1 MQPLPMALSSCSLDQ
16 ASLDE
21 QLARYRA
28 VGEGAVWVSRGD
40 TSIALSLSERVPDDL
55 VRELIAVENR
65 CCPFFTLDW
74 EPARRRL
81 AIAVQAPEHA
91 GALEAIVLALGAGAA
106 PEPLENP
113 LHR

>member
-16 ASLDE
+16 ASLGE

-28 VGEGAVWVSRGD
+28 VGEGAVWESRGD
-40 TSIALSLSERVPDDL
+40 TSIALSLSDGVSDDL

-65 CCPFFTLDW
+65 CCPFFALDW
-74 EPARRRL
+74 DPARRRL
-81 AIAVQAPEHA
+81 AVAIQAPEHA
-91 GALEAIVLALGAGAA
+91 RALEAIVLALGAGAA
-106 PEPLENP
+106 PEAVENP